1 MVVPPFWAMPTT
13 YVYKAQMSMDLSHRM
28 PFANKVSEK
37 YRFDDLGSECGS
49 CPAPAPP
56 SSPTRAPA
64 LHSAKQNR
72 EKITCTQGPSR
83 VRARVRGT
91 ASGRDREVG
100 NDWFDPVYEH
110 LFTGSQLVASS
121 KQQHLKTPVLARPDG
136 PAAPKVAPCRRQR
149 PAPLP
154 VTSRTT
160 RL

>member
-1 MVVPPFWAMPTT
+1 
-13 YVYKAQMSMDLSHRM
+13 MSENIPL
-28 PFANKVSEK
+28 
-37 YRFDDLGSECGS
+37 DDLGSEYGS

-100 NDWFDPVYEH
+100 NDWFDPIYEH

-121 KQQHLKTPVLARPDG
+121 KQQHLKTPVLARPD
-136 PAAPKVAPCRRQR
+136 R
-149 PAPLP
+149 PPLP
-154 VTSRTT
+154 WGVFCFICLLLFQLFLIILFCFVCSADFDYREVLFTFGIKIMIFW
-160 RL
+160 L